1 MVLPLL
7 LRLLLLML
15 AVELNGVLALGPD
28 TRRKRDVAGQPE
40 LHHGGLTAKH
50 TLYFLSMLPYP
61 DPEPSLNP
69 SIADGPDLFPAVQL
83 AVDHVNNRSDVLRD
97 YHIEL
102 IETDGGCDISS
113 KALIS
118 LASQL
123 FHSDKQI
130 AGIIGP
136 SCSESAEA
144 VGAMSRRSEIA
155 LLSFH
160 QGSSSLLTN
169 RIAYPYSIGMA
180 DSPAGEVTGYID
192 LMKQANWTRVA
203 AIYNIEM
210 LVDYTNY
217 QQFEQEAKD
226 AGIELTLSEVVSE
239 THIPHIELK
248 ESYARV
254 IIAFVRDYVA
264 TEILCVAYHNNLIY
278 PTYQWIL
285 SNGYYVDGNLSFYYQ
300 PEGREYNCTEEELF
314 KAGESTLYVELVLPP
329 AADTE
334 TVSGLSQEEFFD
346 EYTQKWQIYNNLP
359 YIPYDY
365 PFVDLAYDSVW
376 AMALALNGSLETLQ
390 EKNMSLNNY
399 TYGQSNATEVILEH
413 LYQLEFHGV
422 SGLISFNEQ
431 TGFTHRQPQYNH
443 IHPLVENSFEAVTIK
458 VAIGLAV
465 VVILVIVVTSVLV
478 AFVHILN
485 TVYENYKTIKAS
497 SSRLNHFAYVGCYC
511 VLLALQAYT
520 IVEAFSTS
528 PLATTVLCNFIPW
541 LTSIGF
547 SLVFGT
553 VIVKTWRLYRIFLS
567 STKHKRRVRIMNK
580 DSFLAVFVVELVVV
594 DVLLCTVW
602 SAVDPLQYRNET
614 NINTDKAIEEVTEMC
629 SSDWF
634 TVWLGL
640 LAAYKTTLLLFA
652 VFLAIIT
659 RKIRNKEFKTT
670 KYITLLVYLL
680 FLVTG
685 LGIPVYFITW
695 SLDAQVNISYTILCV
710 VVIALVY
717 LCWGLLFL
725 PPVLPLLR
733 EKVLKKPPLDLSPQH
748 QSLSMHRNSTTLTSC
763 PNTTLSFQHR
773 SSSVHRNSTTLT
785 SWPIATLGKR

>member
-1 MVLPLL
+1 MHKQFAMTRLVLSFV
-7 LRLLLLML
+7 
-15 AVELNGVLALGPD
+15 AVALITNALIDNVQG
-28 TRRKRDVAGQPE
+28 A
-40 LHHGGLTAKH
+40 HGSDNA
-50 TLYFLSMLPYP
+50 LYFLSMLPYP

-130 AGIIGP
+130 VGIIGP

-144 VGAMSRRSEIA
+144 VGALSRRSEIA

-160 QGSSSLLTN
+160 EGSSSLLTN
-169 RIAYPYSIGMA
+169 RTDYPYSIGMA
-180 DSPAGEVTGYID
+180 VSPTDEVTAYID
-192 LMKQANWTRVA
+192 LMKQAKWTRVA
-203 AIYNIEM
+203 ALYNIEM
-210 LVDYTNY
+210 LVDYS
-217 QQFEQEAKD
+217 QFKQFQKEAQI

-239 THIPHIELK
+239 IFIPHRELK
-248 ESYARV
+248 ESFSRV
-254 IIAFVRDYVA
+254 IVAFVRADVA
-264 TEILCVAYHNNLIY
+264 SKIMCVAYHNNLIY
-278 PTYQWIL
+278 PNYQWIL
-285 SNGYYVDGNLSFYYQ
+285 SNSYESGSVGFYYE
-300 PEGREYNCTEEELF
+300 PEDREYKCTAEEIE
-314 KAGESTLYVELVLPP
+314 ETLQSQVSVTLQLPSAP
-329 AADTE
+329 SDTDS
-334 TVSGLSQEEFFD
+334 VSGLSEQNITEAYYQRWEL
-346 EYTQKWQIYNNLP
+346 YNNSTDLP
-359 YIPYDY
+359 HTY
-365 PFVDLAYDSVW
+365 FAFLAYDSVW
-376 AMALALNGSLETLQ
+376 AMVLALNGSLETLQ
-390 EKNMSLNNY
+390 EKNMSLTNY
-399 TYGQSNATEVILEH
+399 TYGQSSATEVILEH

-431 TGFTHRQPQYNH
+431 TGFTRRQLQYRSSN
-443 IHPLVENSFEAVTIK
+443 PLVDNSFEAVTIK

-465 VVILVIVVTSVLV
+465 VVILVIVVTSALV

-511 VLLALQAYT
+511 FLLALLVYT

-553 VIVKTWRLYRIFLS
+553 VVVKTWRLYRLFISSKKHTRHAKKLVQDSFIMLFILLLVIVDVVFCTVWSSADPLRYENTSIVNVESKQQEVVEFCISNYFTVWLILLAVYKGFLL
-567 STKHKRRVRIMNK
+567 
-580 DSFLAVFVVELVVV
+580 FLAVF
-594 DVLLCTVW
+594 
-602 SAVDPLQYRNET
+602 
-614 NINTDKAIEEVTEMC
+614 
-629 SSDWF
+629 
-634 TVWLGL
+634 
-640 LAAYKTTLLLFA
+640 LAFH
-652 VFLAIIT
+652 T
-659 RKIRNKEFKTT
+659 RKIKIKEFKTT
-670 KYITLLVYLL
+670 NISLLVYLL

-695 SLDAQVNISYTILCV
+695 SLGTHVNVTYSLLCA

-733 EKVLKKPPLDLSPQH
+733 EKLTNINVVRTRQDVV
-748 QSLSMHRNSTTLTSC
+748 QSSHSMSNL
-763 PNTTLSFQHR
+763 
-773 SSSVHRNSTTLT
+773 
-785 SWPIATLGKR
+785 

>member
-1 MVLPLL
+1 MSSCFVRLCILRAVL
-7 LRLLLLML
+7 L
-15 AVELNGVLALGPD
+15 AF
-28 TRRKRDVAGQPE
+28 VAVSTCSGSN
-40 LHHGGLTAKH
+40 H
-50 TLYFLSMLPYP
+50 TLYFLSVLPYP

-69 SIADGPDLFPAVQL
+69 SIADGPDLFSAIQL

-118 LASQL
+118 LTSQL

-130 AGIIGP
+130 VGIIGP
-136 SCSESAEA
+136 LCSESAEA
-144 VGAMSRRSEIA
+144 VGALSRRSEVA

-169 RIAYPYSIGMA
+169 RTDYPYSIGMA
-180 DSPAGEVTGYID
+180 DSPLDEVRAYID
-192 LMKQANWTRVA
+192 LMKLLGWTRVA
-203 AIYNIEM
+203 AVYNIET
-210 LVDYTNY
+210 LVDYTHF
-217 QQFEQEAKD
+217 QHFEQETKA
-226 AGIELTLSEVVSE
+226 ARIEIAFSEIASE
-239 THIPHIELK
+239 TFIPHRELK
-248 ESYARV
+248 ESNARV
-254 IIAFVRDYVA
+254 IVAFVRA
-264 TEILCVAYHNNLIY
+264 ELAAKLLCVAYHNNLIY
-278 PTYQWIL
+278 PNYQWIL
-285 SNGYYVDGNLSFYYQ
+285 SNGYESGGIRSVSFYYE
-300 PEGREYNCTEEELF
+300 PEDREYNCTAREMRN
-314 KAGESTLYVELVLPP
+314 AGESQVAVGLELPSAP
-329 AADTE
+329 INTE
-334 TVSGLSQEEFFD
+334 IISGMSIETITEAYYQRWEL
-346 EYTQKWQIYNNLP
+346 YNNSIGTP
-359 YIPYDY
+359 SIGE
-365 PFVDLAYDSVW
+365 FTFLAYDSVW

-390 EKNMSLNNY
+390 EKNMSLTNY
-399 TYGQSNATEVILEH
+399 TYGQSSATEVIQEH
-413 LYQLEFHGV
+413 LYQLEFHGA

-431 TGFTHRQPQYNH
+431 TGFLYREAEYNLEV
-443 IHPLVENSFEAVTIK
+443 PVVEDRFEVPPVVAVTIK
-458 VAIGLAV
+458 VAIGLSV

-511 VLLALQAYT
+511 ILFALLAYT

-553 VIVKTWRLYRIFLS
+553 VIVKTWRLYKIFLS
-567 STKHKRRVRIMNK
+567 PTKHKRRVKLRNK
-580 DSFLAVFVVELVVV
+580 DSFLAVFVVALVVV

-602 SAVDPLQYRNET
+602 SAVDPLQYGNET
-614 NINTDKAIEEVTEMC
+614 SINTDKAREEVTEMC

-640 LAAYKTTLLLFA
+640 LAAYKTALLLFS
-652 VFLAIIT
+652 VFLSFVT
-659 RKIRNKEFKTT
+659 RKIRRKEFKTAN
-670 KYITLLVYLL
+670 ITLLVYLL

-685 LGIPVYFITW
+685 LGIPVYFILW
-695 SLDAQVNISYTILCV
+695 YLSVNVNISYTILCV
-710 VVIALVY
+710 VVTTLVY

-733 EKVLKKPPLDLSPQH
+733 EKLVKKKP
-748 QSLSMHRNSTTLTSC
+748 
-763 PNTTLSFQHR
+763 
-773 SSSVHRNSTTLT
+773 
-785 SWPIATLGKR
+785 

>member
-1 MVLPLL
+1 MHKQFAMTRLVLPFV
-7 LRLLLLML
+7 
-15 AVELNGVLALGPD
+15 AVALITNALIDNVQGARGSD
-28 TRRKRDVAGQPE
+28 NA
-40 LHHGGLTAKH
+40 
-50 TLYFLSMLPYP
+50 LYFLSIFPYP

-102 IETDGGCDISS
+102 IETDGGCEISS

-118 LASQL
+118 LVSQL

-169 RIAYPYSIGMA
+169 RTDYPYSIGMA
-180 DSPAGEVTGYID
+180 GSPLDEVTAYID
-192 LMKQANWTRVA
+192 LMKQAKWTRVA
-203 AIYNIEM
+203 ALYNIEM
-210 LVDYTNY
+210 LVDYS
-217 QQFEQEAKD
+217 QFKQFQKEAQI

-239 THIPHIELK
+239 IFIPHRELK
-248 ESYARV
+248 ESFSRA
-254 IIAFVRDYVA
+254 IIAFVRADVA
-264 TEILCVAYHNNLIY
+264 SKIMCVAYHNNLIY
-278 PTYQWIL
+278 PNYQWIL
-285 SNGYYVDGNLSFYYQ
+285 SNGYESGSVSFYYE
-300 PEGREYNCTEEELF
+300 PEDREYKCTAEEIEEALQ
-314 KAGESTLYVELVLPP
+314 SQVSVTLQLPSAP
-329 AADTE
+329 SDTDS
-334 TVSGLSQEEFFD
+334 VSGLSEQNITEAYYQRWEL
-346 EYTQKWQIYNNLP
+346 YNNSTDLP
-359 YIPYDY
+359 HTY
-365 PFVDLAYDSVW
+365 FAFLAYDSVW
-376 AMALALNGSLETLQ
+376 AMALALNDSLETLQ

-399 TYGQSNATEVILEH
+399 TYGQSSATEVILEH

-431 TGFTHRQPQYNH
+431 TGFTRRQLQYHSSN
-443 IHPLVENSFEAVTIK
+443 PLVDNSFEAVTIK

-465 VVILVIVVTSVLV
+465 VVMLVIVVTSVLV

-511 VLLALQAYT
+511 ILFALLAYT

-553 VIVKTWRLYRIFLS
+553 VIVKTWRVYVIFIRYELKSCKKTHLKDFPLS
-567 STKHKRRVRIMNK
+567 LIMVCF
-580 DSFLAVFVVELVVV
+580 SAVNIT
-594 DVLLCTVW
+594 LCTVW
-602 SAVDPLQYRNET
+602 SVSDPLHYYKEPT
-614 NINTDKAIEEVTEMC
+614 INIEQVTEEVGESCTCEI
-629 SSDWF
+629 F
-634 TVWLGL
+634 LLWLA
-640 LAAYKTTLLLFA
+640 LAVVYNGFLVTSA
-652 VFLAIIT
+652 VFLAYLT
-659 RKIRNKEFKTT
+659 RRVYVKEFKTSKNT
-670 KYITLLVYLL
+670 TLLVYLL

-685 LGIPVYFITW
+685 LGIPVYFIVRY
-695 SLDAQVNISYTILCV
+695 LGVNVNISYTILCAV
-710 VVIALVY
+710 VTTLVY
-717 LCWGLLFL
+717 LCLGLLFL

-733 EKVLKKPPLDLSPQH
+733 EKFRESYFAAMLF
-748 QSLSMHRNSTTLTSC
+748 
-763 PNTTLSFQHR
+763 TLSR
-773 SSSVHRNSTTLT
+773 TLH
-785 SWPIATLGKR
+785 SP